1 MVESGQ
7 RESKKIDSRLNI
19 YREFIVFMA
28 SSILWLYC
36 ITVLFVMVGSL
47 LPYNNH
53 IIQTVRFI
61 LNIEKSDII
70 TIFTYFIIAS
80 IVIIIYLMLSFLFNV
95 KRKRV
100 SPYEN
105 S

>member
-7 RESKKIDSRLNI
+7 RESKKIDSRLNV

-53 IIQTVRFI
+53 FIQTVRFI

-80 IVIIIYLMLSFLFNV
+80 IDIIMYLMLSFLFKV
-95 KRKRV
+95 KRKRI
-100 SPYEN
+100 SLY
-105 S
+105 